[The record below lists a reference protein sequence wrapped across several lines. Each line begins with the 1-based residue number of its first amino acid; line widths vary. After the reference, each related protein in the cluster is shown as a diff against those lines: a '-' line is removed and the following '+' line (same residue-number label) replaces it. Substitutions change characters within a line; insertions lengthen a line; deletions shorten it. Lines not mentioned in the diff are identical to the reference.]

1 MMAVAWRENKPKPQ
15 ENADLFPIS
24 GQNGKIVTAPL
35 DDLWKES
42 PRRNER
48 I

>member
-1 MMAVAWRENKPKPQ
+1 MMAVAWRENKPKPE
-15 ENADLFPIS
+15 ENKEIYPVS
-24 GQNGKIVTAPL
+24 GQNGKIITVAL
-35 DDLWKES
+35 DDLWNEK